1 MKNRFITLEGID
13 GSGKSTQM
21 QLTQEF
27 LEQHGCHVVR
37 TREPGGTELS
47 EKIRDLLLS
56 NQLQSMHE
64 DTELLLMFAARVEHV
79 QKVIKPALEQGSWV
93 LSDRFYDATYAYQG
107 YGRNIDLGKIDQL
120 REFSLSGLSPDKT
133 FLLDISLSISQERV
147 TQRGEKDRFEN
158 EKLDF
163 YAKVRQGYLDLAQK
177 NSQRICTINAEQ
189 AITEVQ
195 SEIQQQLLNFIDNE
209 F

>member
-1 MKNRFITLEGID
+1 MKNQFITLEGIE

-21 QLTQEF
+21 QLTQDY
-27 LEQHGCHVVR
+27 LEQSGCHVVR

-56 NQLQSMHE
+56 NQLQAMHE

-79 QKVIKPALEQGSWV
+79 RKVIEPALDKGYWV

-107 YGRNIDLGKIDQL
+107 YGRGIDAQKIDQL
-120 REFSLSGLSPDKT
+120 RDFSLSGLQPDKT
-133 FLLDISLSISQERV
+133 FLLDVSLSASQQRV
-147 TQRGEKDRFEN
+147 SQRGEKDRFEK

-163 YAKVRQGYLDLAQK
+163 YSKVRQGYLELAEQ
-177 NSQRICTINAEQ
+177 NSQRICVIDAEQ
-189 AITEVQ
+189 EITQVQ
-195 SEIQQQLLNFIDNE
+195 SDIQVHLKAMLVNR
-209 F
+209 